1 MYTNTH
7 ANENRA
13 IMRVWEYLWRTY
25 YDNGSVPRD
34 ISDAISL
41 IQSRIVGAK

>member
-1 MYTNTH
+1 MTWAGDN
-7 ANENRA
+7 NA
-13 IMRVWEYLWRTY
+13 IIRVWIYLWRTY

-41 IQSRIVGAK
+41 IQARIVGAK